1 MSAVPPPPLPP
12 AVPGVGAAA
21 GAFGTGEARI
31 LERGYRRYD
40 GPRLGRASSVRTVAS
55 HAIQRVLGIKRPA
68 WAKVLP
74 VVAIAIAYI
83 PAIVFVGI
91 VALTPDDP
99 TVQQHVPTY
108 GEYYAYIVSAIALF
122 VAIVA
127 PEVLCPDR
135 RTGMLGLYLA
145 SPLSRDTYL
154 AGKAI
159 AVAAVLATVSIGPPF
174 IMMIA
179 FSVQGHGPV
188 GPGDLALTALRI
200 IGAGAAITIFF
211 TAMSLGISS
220 LTDRKAFASA
230 GIILALLVTAAVSGA
245 LQANGSPTYELL
257 NLFHL
262 PFDLAGAIHGGP
274 SSGAR
279 LSVVEALGATLVWT
293 LVFAA
298 VARIRYARLQVTR

>member
-1 MSAVPPPPLPP
+1 V
-12 AVPGVGAAA
+12 
-21 GAFGTGEARI
+21 FGTGEARI

-40 GPRLGRASSVRTVAS
+40 GPRLGRGASVRSVAS
-55 HAIQRVLGIKRPA
+55 HAIQRVLGIKRAA

-99 TVQQHVPTY
+99 NVQQHIPTY
-108 GEYYAYIVSAIALF
+108 GQYYAYIISAIAFF
-122 VAIVA
+122 VAVVA

-135 RTGMLGLYLA
+135 RTGMLGIYLA

-154 AGKAI
+154 LGKAM
-159 AVAAVLATVSIGPPF
+159 AVAAVLAIVSIGPPF

-188 GPGDLALTALRI
+188 GVGDFAVTAVRI
-200 IGAGAAITIFF
+200 LGAGAAITLFY
-211 TAMSLGISS
+211 TALSLGISS
-220 LTDRKAFASA
+220 LTDRKSFASA

-245 LQANGSPTYELL
+245 LQANGSPAYELL

-262 PFDLAGAIHGGP
+262 PIDLAGAIHGGP
-274 SSGAR
+274 STGAR
-279 LSVVEALGATLVWT
+279 LSVLEAAGASLAWT
-293 LVFAA
+293 LLFAI
-298 VARIRYARLQVTR
+298 VVRVRYARLQVTR